1 MPRFYFDS
9 RDGESLV
16 CDEDGL
22 DLPDL
27 AAACEEASRALGEI
41 IKDILP
47 DGDERVIAIAAR
59 DEDGRLLFT
68 ATITFKLEMAEAPLP
83 SGIRR
88 ASKPG

>member
-9 RDGESLV
+9 RDGERLV
-16 CDEDGL
+16 RDEDGL

-27 AAACEEASRALGEI
+27 AAAREEASRALGEI

-59 DEDGRLLFT
+59 GENRRLLFT
-68 ATITFKLEMAEAPLP
+68 ATITFKLEMAEARTG
-83 SGIRR
+83 SG
-88 ASKPG
+88 G